1 MTKRIKIPIPV
12 VVEGKYDRMK
22 LSEVIDAVIVVTD
35 GFGVFKKKEKLALIR
50 RLAEAGGIA
59 VLTDSDRGGRQIRGY
74 LSSVLPPEK
83 IYNLYIPQ
91 IAGKERRKRAPSA
104 AGTLGV
110 EGMDAELLR
119 SIFTAFAEKMGF
131 DGGAGPRG
139 CVITKA
145 QMYEYGLTGTPDSGS
160 RRDAVAVR
168 LGLPRGMSAGAL
180 MRAAELLVDYGE
192 FAEIAAAVA
201 AENAGEEM

>member
-1 MTKRIKIPIPV
+1 MTEKIKIPIPV

-22 LSEVIDAVIVVTD
+22 LTEVIDAVIVVTD

-50 RLAEAGGIA
+50 RLADAGGIV

-91 IAGKERRKRAPSA
+91 IEGKERRKRAPSA

-119 SIFTAFAEKMGF
+119 SLFSSFAKQMGF
-131 DGGAGPRG
+131 GSDENIRT

-145 QMYEYGLTGTPDSGS
+145 QMYEYGLTGAPDSGA
-160 RRDAVAVR
+160 RRDAVARR
-168 LGLPRGMSAGAL
+168 LGLPSGMSAGAL
-180 MRAAELLVDYGE
+180 MRAAELLVSEEE
-192 FAEIAAAVA
+192 FEEIATS
-201 AENAGEEM
+201 EGGKER